1 MLSLDELRAEVEQG
15 GIDTV
20 VTAFTDMQG
29 RLLGKREHAEF
40 FLEQSA
46 EHGIE
51 GCNYLMAL
59 DMEMDPQPGYAM
71 ASWEQG
77 YGDFALAPDLATLRK
92 VPWLEGTAL
101 VLCDVGLGDGTPL
114 TVSPRQVLRA
124 QVERARSAGFEPM
137 VGSELEFYLLKE
149 SYEEAHAKHYRDL
162 TPSVPYI
169 LDYHILATTFD
180 EPLIREIRNAM
191 HGAGIKVESSKG
203 EAWPGQQEINFRYA
217 DALTMADNHVIYKN
231 GSKEIAHQNGC
242 SITFM
247 AKPDHTWIGSSCH
260 IHSSLWADG
269 ENAFAGESETFKRY
283 LAGQIACARELA
295 LFLAPT
301 INSYKRYAAGSWAPT
316 TLAWGHDNRTCGFR
330 IVGHG
335 SALRTECRIPG
346 GDVNPYLAFAA
357 LIAAGLYG
365 IEQHARSAAAARG
378 QCLRVGRGAFP
389 RRATRGDRGARAG
402 DDGARGSRRRGG
414 RALPELRA
422 GRAAFVRP
430 GRDLLGARAVVRARM
445 KPVIGITTYLTRA
458 SVRVLGR
465 GHRARPGRLRERD
478 RAGRRAAA
486 ARAAARRRRSRRP
499 STLST
504 GCSSQ
509 AARISTPSSTGRSL
523 TPRPRASSGNATAPS
538 SRCCRPRSRATCRCS
553 PSAAGARS

>member
-1 MLSLDELRAEVEQG
+1 LLTIDELRSEVEQG

-29 RLLGKREHAEF
+29 RLLGKREQAEF

-51 GCNYLMAL
+51 GCNYLMAV
-59 DMEMDPQPGYAM
+59 DMEMDPQAGYAM

-77 YGDFALAPDLATLRK
+77 YGDFSLTPDLATLRK

-114 TVSPRQVLRA
+114 SVSPRQVLRT
-124 QVERARSAGFEPM
+124 QVERARAAGFEPM

-180 EPLIREIRNAM
+180 EPLIRQIRNAM
-191 HGAGIKVESSKG
+191 QAAGIKVESSKG

-217 DALTMADNHVIYKN
+217 DALTMADNHAIYKN

-335 SALRTECRIPG
+335 SSLRTESRIPG

-365 IEQHARSAAAARG
+365 IENELELPAPLEGNAYESDAERFPGALREAIEALEHGTMARG
-378 QCLRVGRGAFP
+378 ALGDEVVEHYLNYGRVEQRLF
-389 RRATRGDRGARAG
+389 DQ
-402 DDGARGSRRRGG
+402 
-414 RALPELRA
+414 
-422 GRAAFVRP
+422 
-430 GRDLLGARAVVRARM
+430 VVT
-445 KPVIGITTYLTRA
+445 GWE
-458 SVRVLGR
+458 
-465 GHRARPGRLRERD
+465 RERLYE
-478 RAGRRAAA
+478 RG
-486 ARAAARRRRSRRP
+486 
-499 STLST
+499 
-504 GCSSQ
+504 
-509 AARISTPSSTGRSL
+509 
-523 TPRPRASSGNATAPS
+523 
-538 SRCCRPRSRATCRCS
+538 
-553 PSAAGARS
+553 